1 MGRFLYLDDEVQ
13 SVSSNE
19 FKRYFGIQER
29 VVSFPNYPDK
39 HKLVSLLN
47 ADDLVAYRA
56 RLGRMPKVKP
66 EGVLFC
72 LERGL
77 PHRMRWRIP
86 VERAGAMNADVYAVK
101 KTKGRVAVLTSFG
114 GGSPMVMELAEE
126 LAVMGTRR
134 MVLMT
139 WGGTLQKDIQPGDI
153 VVCNRAIRDEGASHH
168 YLPPAKY
175 IDANSALVN
184 ELVSAIQV
192 RGAQCTVGT
201 TWTTDAP
208 YRETREEVMQYQAE
222 GVKMVEMESA
232 GLFTVGKV
240 RALQTASVV
249 IGMDSLASLRWQT
262 PERLDNI
269 MRSLELVYAAAID
282 VLGKT

>member
-1 MGRFLYLDDEVQ
+1 M
-13 SVSSNE
+13 
-19 FKRYFGIQER
+19 
-29 VVSFPNYPDK
+29 SFPNYPDK
-39 HKLVSLLN
+39 QKFDSLLT

-56 RLGRMPKVKP
+56 RLGRMPKIKP

-101 KTKGRVAVLTSFG
+101 KTKGKVAVLTSFG

-126 LAVMGTRR
+126 LAVMGTKK
-134 MVLMT
+134 MILMT
-139 WGGTLQKDIQPGDI
+139 WGGTLQSDIRPGDI
-153 VVCNRAIRDEGASHH
+153 VVCNRAIRDDGASHH

-175 IDANSALVN
+175 VDASSTLVN
-184 ELVSAIQV
+184 ELVNAV
-192 RGAQCTVGT
+192 RARGVQCVVGT

-208 YRETREEVMQYQAE
+208 YRETREEVLQYQAE
-222 GVKMVEMESA
+222 GVKTVEMESA

-240 RALQTASVV
+240 RAVQTASVV
-249 IGMDSLASLRWQT
+249 IGMDSLASLRWQA
-262 PERLDNI
+262 PERLDDI
-269 MRSLELVYAAAID
+269 MHSLELVYAAAID
-282 VLGKT
+282 VLARI

>member
-1 MGRFLYLDDEVQ
+1 M
-13 SVSSNE
+13 
-19 FKRYFGIQER
+19 
-29 VVSFPNYPDK
+29 SFPNYPDK
-39 HKLVSLLN
+39 HKFESLLT

-66 EGVLFC
+66 AGVLFC

-101 KTKGRVAVLTSFG
+101 KTKGKVAVLTSFG

-126 LAVMGTRR
+126 LAVMGATK
-134 MVLMT
+134 MILMT
-139 WGGTLQKDIQPGDI
+139 WGGTLQTDIKPGDI

-175 IDANSALVN
+175 VDANESLVG
-184 ELVSAIQV
+184 ELVDAICT
-192 RGAQCTVGT
+192 RGSPCTVGT
-201 TWTTDAP
+201 TWTIDAP
-208 YRETREEVMQYQAE
+208 YRETRQEVAQYQAE
-222 GVKMVEMESA
+222 GVKTVEMESA
-232 GLFTVGKV
+232 GLFTVGRV
-240 RALQTASVV
+240 RGIQTASVV

-262 PERLDNI
+262 PERLDDI
-269 MRSLELVYAAAID
+269 MRSLEIAYTAAID
-282 VLGKT
+282 VLGRA

>member
-1 MGRFLYLDDEVQ
+1 M
-13 SVSSNE
+13 
-19 FKRYFGIQER
+19 
-29 VVSFPNYPDK
+29 SFPNYSDK
-39 HKLVSLLN
+39 HKLESLLT
-47 ADDLVAYRA
+47 ADDLVAYRV

-126 LAVMGTRR
+126 LAVMGAKK

-139 WGGTLQKDIQPGDI
+139 WGGTLQMDIKPGDI
-153 VVCNRAIRDEGASHH
+153 VVCDRAIRDEGASHH

-175 IDANSALVN
+175 VSADASLVT
-184 ELVSAIQV
+184 ELVDAIRL
-192 RGAQCTVGT
+192 RGAQLTVGT

-208 YRETREEVMQYQAE
+208 YRETREEVIQYQEE
-222 GVKMVEMESA
+222 GVKTVEMESA

-240 RALQTASVV
+240 RGVQTASVV

-262 PERLDNI
+262 PERLDGI
-269 MRSLELVYAAAID
+269 MRSLEIVYAAAID
-282 VLGKT
+282 VLGRP

>member
-1 MGRFLYLDDEVQ
+1 L
-13 SVSSNE
+13 
-19 FKRYFGIQER
+19 
-29 VVSFPNYPDK
+29 SFPNYPDK
-39 HKLVSLLN
+39 YKLESLLT
-47 ADDLVAYRA
+47 ADELVAYRA

-77 PHRMRWRIP
+77 PHHMRWRIP

-101 KTKGRVAVLTSFG
+101 KSKGRVAVLTSFG

-126 LAVMGTRR
+126 LAVMGTKR
-134 MVLMT
+134 MILIT

-153 VVCNRAIRDEGASHH
+153 IVCNRAIRDEGASHH

-175 IDANSALVN
+175 IDADSLLVDQ
-184 ELVSAIQV
+184 LVEAIRK
-192 RGAQCTVGT
+192 RGAACSVGT

-222 GVKMVEMESA
+222 GVKTVEMESA
-232 GLFTVGKV
+232 GLFTVGQV
-240 RALQTASVV
+240 RHVQTASVV
-249 IGMDSLASLRWQT
+249 IGMDSLASLRWET
-262 PERLDNI
+262 PERLDSI
-269 MRSLELVYAAAID
+269 MRSLEIVYAAAID
-282 VLGKT
+282 VLGQT